1 MRAVT
6 VAHLLTEL
14 VPALCLTAPHSQPS
28 IPARGRPTSK
38 QFSIEEVKTP
48 RLTSAELV
56 AFERFF
62 LTTREDLKR
71 RQAVAREQD
80 QPLPAVPKA
89 YEEVKAA
96 VARIQAERQRVAHVA
111 H

>member
-14 VPALCLTAPHSQPS
+14 VPALGLTTAHSQQGVAS
-28 IPARGRPTSK
+28 RGRPTSK
-38 QFSIEEVKTP
+38 PFSIEQLKTP
-48 RLTSAELV
+48 RLTSAELF
-56 AFERFF
+56 AFEQFF
-62 LTTREDLKR
+62 LTAREDLKK
-71 RQAVAREQD
+71 RQAVAREQG

-96 VARIQAERQRVAHVA
+96 VARLQAERQRATEA
-111 H
+111 TP